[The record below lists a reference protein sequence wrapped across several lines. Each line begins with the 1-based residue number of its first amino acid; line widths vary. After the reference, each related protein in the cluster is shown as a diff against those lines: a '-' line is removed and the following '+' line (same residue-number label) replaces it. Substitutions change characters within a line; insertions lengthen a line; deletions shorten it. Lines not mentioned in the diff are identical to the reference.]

1 MGRHSG
7 SHTNVRYGTEGSP
20 DEGRSGAYAAV
31 PHQATYGQPGPDG
44 AFADWSG
51 AGADMADTSFGGTGY
66 LEPDTGHHAYPAQ
79 PGLVEQAG
87 YGGYPAEQHA
97 PGYGYDGRTQGWEHP
112 APPRSADTWSAPG
125 TMAGAPAHWDD
136 PLEPYGSSD
145 TSGAHATGGHPA
157 NGYSTDAYG
166 TDTYT
171 GQTYAPDA
179 YATGTF
185 AGSDAHPGGDYP
197 TDAYAGDGYASGT
210 YAIAEA
216 PIAPTYD
223 TTTFEPQSFVGYGY
237 DASGSYPV
245 VAPFEDPLADA
256 LYDLPTE
263 HVSADGP
270 GAGQYTMESEP
281 WAASTPELEST
292 SFTAES
298 PDVVDVEPEVGF
310 DPEPKPESSEASHSF
325 QPRYKADPAVIG
337 GGTSGRASTRRAN
350 RPAPRKGRRT
360 LVAASGAVVTGAVLA
375 GAVVLNMPDDGGPS
389 AQAIGDDQAAA
400 GDTPQRTEPP
410 ATSRDGRGAPVTQV
424 SPGGASSVP
433 MPTPS
438 SPTTTDQLTV
448 RFPLDPKLAL
458 SGKFQTVPGKE
469 AAPGSGKKYLYAVEI
484 EDGLQLDGEMFASTV
499 QKTLNDPR
507 SWAHDKLTFERT
519 DAGKADFVVR
529 LSSPETVHKICTPI
543 TGDTSES
550 NVSCDA
556 AGTKWVMINAWRW
569 AQGSTAYGDDML
581 GYRQML
587 INHEVGHRIGHGH
600 QLDCGPGGIAPV
612 MMQQTK
618 SREVETGPH
627 KGTVCEANPW
637 PYPAVKPNA

>member
-7 SHTNVRYGTEGSP
+7 SHTNVQYGIEGSP
-20 DEGRSGAYAAV
+20 DEGPSGAYAAV
-31 PHQATYGQPGPDG
+31 PQQATYGQPGSDG
-44 AFADWSG
+44 AYGGWSG
-51 AGADMADTSFGGTGY
+51 AGADAADASFGGTGY

-87 YGGYPAEQHA
+87 YGYPTEQHVA
-97 PGYGYDGRTQGWEHP
+97 GYGYDGRTQGWEHP
-112 APPRSADTWSAPG
+112 APAASADPWSVPG
-125 TMAGAPAHWDD
+125 TMPGAPAHWDD
-136 PLEPYGSSD
+136 PLEPYGSPD
-145 TSGAHATGGHPA
+145 GSGAQQTAGYPTTGYP
-157 NGYSTDAYG
+157 TDTYG
-166 TDTYT
+166 TDTYA
-171 GQTYAPDA
+171 GSGYVPDA
-179 YATGTF
+179 YATDTF
-185 AGSDAHPGGDYP
+185 AGLDPQSGGGYAA
-197 TDAYAGDGYASGT
+197 DAYAQDAYPSGT

-216 PIAPTYD
+216 SLAPTYD

-237 DASGSYPV
+237 DASGSHPV
-245 VAPFEDPLADA
+245 VAPFEGSPADR
-256 LYDLPTE
+256 LYDPPTE
-263 HVSADGP
+263 HGSVEGP
-270 GAGQYTMESEP
+270 GTGQYAMEAEP
-281 WAASTPELEST
+281 WAAPAPELEPT
-292 SFTAES
+292 SFTADA

-310 DPEPKPESSEASHSF
+310 APEPRPASTESEYTF
-325 QPRYKADPAVIG
+325 EPRRPAEPAVIG
-337 GGTSGRASTRRAN
+337 GPPAGRASTRRAN

-375 GAVVLNMPDDGGPS
+375 GAVVLNMPDDNNS
-389 AQAIGDDQAAA
+389 AAQATGDGQTAPGGGA
-400 GDTPQRTEPP
+400 RTETP
-410 ATSRDGRGAPVTQV
+410 AASRGNDRGAPLTPV

-438 SPTTTDQLTV
+438 SPQTTDQLTV

-458 SGKFQTVPGKE
+458 SGKFETVPGKQ

-484 EDGLQLDGEMFASTV
+484 EDGLQLDGELFATTV

-507 SWAHDKLTFERT
+507 SWAHDKITFERT
-519 DAGKADFVVR
+519 DAGNADFVVR

-543 TGDTSES
+543 TGDTSET

-600 QLDCGPGGIAPV
+600 QVDCGPGGIAPV

-618 SREVETGPH
+618 SREVEKGPN
-627 KGTVCEANPW
+627 KGTVCTANPW
-637 PYPAVKPNA
+637 PYPAVKPNS